1 MVMMMMMSM
10 SMMTTRQGLVTTT
23 RFLSSVSSFVLVKPP
38 PSSTKTKMISR
49 SSSNHNKF
57 ATTAR
62 WLSSTALRATATDTI
77 NAIEKIPV
85 TLLSGFLGSGKT
97 STLQHLLGNTDG
109 LKIGVIVNDMAS
121 VNIDSKLVKQSDSF
135 GGGGLNSSS
144 SSSVS
149 GATEG
154 IVEMQNGCACC
165 SLADELLTTI
175 ETLVDSRRHD
185 DGFDAI
191 VVELSG
197 VADPIAIKQ
206 NWVNAKMLD
215 QPVTTKAEMKRIVT
229 LIDASTF
236 GTDWMAWDNVGERGW
251 VADENDCTGQ
261 RKVPELLAEQVEAA
275 DVLLLNKIDL
285 AGKDQVQ
292 IAASLAQQ
300 INNKAIIE
308 EVEFGKVMSPTQI
321 IRDDIIS
328 IKEEEEEEV
337 TSSSC
342 CSDPGCPSKKEKDD
356 DENDDKKEVAA
367 VSACSSSKSKADDEK
382 AEIPNKASTTA
393 CQDADCGDPDCDD
406 HGTKATTTTC
416 QDADCGDPN
425 CDDHGIAA
433 TQHDDH
439 SHDHSHSSH
448 STSTENL
455 GIVNFVYRATR
466 PFEARKLMA
475 LLNAWPVPIK
485 ENLSDLLQYE
495 KDGMDPAATPGDD
508 IRESPFSGVLRS
520 KGFSW
525 MAPAKWDDEK
535 NGTKGDA
542 WRHNTAMYWS
552 HAGRHFGISTA
563 GQWWDTLPQKDIQKF
578 FKNDPIEYERI
589 MNEDFQDGSP
599 YGDRRQEIVFIGFN
613 IDEKLITES
622 LDACLLGDAGMKRY
636 TEQVDQLKLLT
647 Q

>member
-1 MVMMMMMSM
+1 MKLLSSCTTCTIAMVMMMMMSM

-38 PSSTKTKMISR
+38 TSSTKMKMISR

-135 GGGGLNSSS
+135 GGGGLDS

-236 GTDWMAWDNVGERGW
+236 GTDWMAWYVIEYRF
-251 VADENDCTGQ
+251 TIF
-261 RKVPELLAEQVEAA
+261 
-275 DVLLLNKIDL
+275 VLL
-285 AGKDQVQ
+285 
-292 IAASLAQQ
+292 
-300 INNKAIIE
+300 E
-308 EVEFGKVMSPTQI
+308 
-321 IRDDIIS
+321 
-328 IKEEEEEEV
+328 
-337 TSSSC
+337 
-342 CSDPGCPSKKEKDD
+342 
-356 DENDDKKEVAA
+356 
-367 VSACSSSKSKADDEK
+367 
-382 AEIPNKASTTA
+382 
-393 CQDADCGDPDCDD
+393 
-406 HGTKATTTTC
+406 
-416 QDADCGDPN
+416 
-425 CDDHGIAA
+425 
-433 TQHDDH
+433 
-439 SHDHSHSSH
+439 
-448 STSTENL
+448 
-455 GIVNFVYRATR
+455 
-466 PFEARKLMA
+466 
-475 LLNAWPVPIK
+475 
-485 ENLSDLLQYE
+485 
-495 KDGMDPAATPGDD
+495 
-508 IRESPFSGVLRS
+508 
-520 KGFSW
+520 
-525 MAPAKWDDEK
+525 
-535 NGTKGDA
+535 
-542 WRHNTAMYWS
+542 
-552 HAGRHFGISTA
+552 
-563 GQWWDTLPQKDIQKF
+563 
-578 FKNDPIEYERI
+578 
-589 MNEDFQDGSP
+589 
-599 YGDRRQEIVFIGFN
+599 
-613 IDEKLITES
+613 
-622 LDACLLGDAGMKRY
+622 
-636 TEQVDQLKLLT
+636 
-647 Q
+647 